1 MIAATHPDVTA
12 DADVT
17 EAVPGVYR
25 ITRSTVVIGYVLET
39 GDRFVSLYG
48 SIYNTSVEIG
58 QSLDR
63 DTAVRR
69 LLAH

>member
-1 MIAATHPDVTA
+1 MIRTTDAIAADVVEALPGVWRVVQVRKTVGY
-12 DADVT
+12 VT
-17 EAVPGVYR
+17 EA
-25 ITRSTVVIGYVLET
+25 

-48 SIYNTSVEIG
+48 PVFNTSVEIA
-58 QSLDR
+58 QSRDR

>member
-1 MIAATHPDVTA
+1 MIAVTPPDVSADVDVTA
-12 DADVT
+12 
-17 EAVPGVYR
+17 AVPGIYR
-25 ITRSTVVIGYVLET
+25 VTKSTVVIGYVLET

-48 SIYNTSVEIG
+48 SVYNTSVEIA

>member
-1 MIAATHPDVTA
+1 MITTA
-12 DADVT
+12 DAIAPDVV
-17 EAVPGVYR
+17 EALPGVYR
-25 ITRSTVVIGYVLET
+25 VVKADHTIGYVIEA

-48 SIYNTSVEIG
+48 SVYNTSVEIG
-58 QSLDR
+58 QTLDR

>member
-1 MIAATHPDVTA
+1 MIATTDAIPVDVVEA
-12 DADVT
+12 LPGVFRVVRADVVLGFVI
-17 EAVPGVYR
+17 EA
-25 ITRSTVVIGYVLET
+25 
-39 GDRFVSLYG
+39 GDRFVTLYG
-48 SIYNTSVEIG
+48 PVYNTSVEIA

>member
-1 MIAATHPDVTA
+1 MIATTDVIQ
-12 DADVT
+12 ADVV
-17 EAVPGVYR
+17 EALPGVFR
-25 ITRSTVVIGYVLET
+25 VVKADIVLGFVIEA

-48 SIYNTSVEIG
+48 PVYNTSVEIA
-58 QSLDR
+58 QSRDL